1 MHTHSHSG
9 TTESKDEEDFDQ
21 FLESVK
27 VRQLSLTTKGSHNKT
42 YTHIHILNTKRT
54 MSTHTHTMSTHTH
67 TMYPYTHTL
76 THAHMY
82 TVAPS
87 VSNTEGVVDFGF
99 WEKAPLP
106 TDQKHIHDEGRLREV
121 DLNLL

>member
-1 MHTHSHSG
+1 MHYAHTHTHSG

-27 VRQLSLTTKGSHNKT
+27 ARQLSLTTK
-42 YTHIHILNTKRT
+42 
-54 MSTHTHTMSTHTH
+54 
-67 TMYPYTHTL
+67 
-76 THAHMY
+76 
-82 TVAPS
+82 VAPS
-87 VSNTEGVVDFGF
+87 VSDTEEEVDFGF

-106 TDQKHIHDEGRLREV
+106 TDQKEGRLREV